1 MAEKGWLTGLDK
13 QSTREGRTADNVRR
27 KNRGGAPRG
36 GARRK
41 SCAGASQARPG
52 MVSRQSTAYPD
63 EEQRDS
69 TCVTTV
75 PPKWPMT
82 AWGTACG
89 DYFRVTTRKLARPLN
104 TSAFERPELCSN
116 LPLKASVVSR
126 SCSRLE
132 RHRSQPNRSNS
143 SEVQNAFLEE
153 SGAPAAGSVADQTAL
168 PSTLLFQRAGQK

>member
-1 MAEKGWLTGLDK
+1 MTEFSPFSCPIFLGHPEASGCCFQSKRLLYRREPNGVGAEPGKQKTRSCRKQCPRKRVAEKGWLTGLDK

-36 GARRK
+36 GARWK

-104 TSAFERPELCSN
+104 TSAFIDTNPTDER
-116 LPLKASVVSR
+116 
-126 SCSRLE
+126 
-132 RHRSQPNRSNS
+132 
-143 SEVQNAFLEE
+143 
-153 SGAPAAGSVADQTAL
+153 
-168 PSTLLFQRAGQK
+168 